1 MKTVANIGFPY
12 LVRHFLILKV
22 SKIVLKNKNKFT
34 SMRKWNTEWREK
46 YTYFQQRPKWN
57 REKHWGSRI
66 THSFSETWGKKGAS
80 QVALVV
86 KKSSWQCRRHKRH
99 GFNPCIRKIPWRR
112 AWQSTQVFLPGESHG
127 QRSLAGYGP

>member
-22 SKIVLKNKNKFT
+22 SKIVLKKKNKFT
-34 SMRKWNTEWREK
+34 SMHKWNTEWREK

-66 THSFSETWGKKGAS
+66 AHSFSETWGKKGAS

-112 AWQSTQVFLPGESHG
+112 AWQSTPVFLPGESHG